1 MSSLLRLSA
10 LRRSAAGASSASAYA
25 AFRTA
30 RHPSQLSP
38 WNQSANNAGSF
49 MALTMSMAGF
59 GSFSA
64 RAVVDLRVLP
74 AVASTAG
81 RGSSGFALR
90 RISGLLG
97 ALGEVFLQGRPGGF
111 ALVGLGAD
119 GFQQPL
125 RGRADADQLVI
136 ADGLTA
142 DDRALQLFGAER
154 QAGRLV
160 DQVALKLADVA
171 AELIPESSRGGAA
184 TVDARKHA
192 RPVAD
197 PAASGGATASVVL
210 CEVRACRHD
219 APELLKR
226 KCARFQQ
233 SRFKTQQDDLIANSR
248 SKSCAKA
255 TITENYA
262 ALPREVEV
270 EARADAALRSN
281 LRAGKWTVP
290 GP

>member
-1 MSSLLRLSA
+1 
-10 LRRSAAGASSASAYA
+10 
-25 AFRTA
+25 
-30 RHPSQLSP
+30 
-38 WNQSANNAGSF
+38 

-74 AVASTAG
+74 VVASTAG
-81 RGSSGFALR
+81 RAVHPASLSGVSA
-90 RISGLLG
+90 GLLG

-154 QAGRLV
+154 QAGRLA

-171 AELIPESSRGGAA
+171 AELTRHNNPNRGRADLQRARSTLDVIVSDLRQRGIIP
-184 TVDARKHA
+184 
-192 RPVAD
+192 
-197 PAASGGATASVVL
+197 TAKQRLDQALNKAFPNAQSPEEV
-210 CEVRACRHD
+210 EYEGKRYRRRFVRA
-219 APELLKR
+219 E
-226 KCARFQQ
+226 
-233 SRFKTQQDDLIANSR
+233 
-248 SKSCAKA
+248 
-255 TITENYA
+255 Y
-262 ALPREVEV
+262 
-270 EARADAALRSN
+270 
-281 LRAGKWTVP
+281 GWTRGWEDVQ
-290 GP
+290 